1 MRNDYEK
8 ILKILGILIG
18 SLLVVVLLVFVG
30 IYANN
35 KIQLKKET
43 KKIIPYGQEV
53 KVDNKSLR
61 VQVTG
66 KGEDTMV
73 LLPGYLTG
81 SPVLDFQPLVYELSK
96 KYQVVVVEPFG
107 YGVSDDTDK
116 VRSIENVTSE
126 LHQALKQ
133 LNISSYHLVGHSI
146 SGVYSLA
153 YINEYPNEVQ
163 SFIGIDSSLP
173 TQGGADDNQGGAIKL
188 LSQSGIY
195 RLFADVDPTFLNVPK
210 LLKEDT
216 EQFKYISLKNIGN
229 KATLNE
235 GEEMQENFDKVA
247 NVTYPA
253 QLPVLYFLASESV
266 EPDDKWVPLHEE
278 MIKKSQQSEIK
289 ILEGGHYLH
298 HTQSEKIV
306 KAIKDFLEK

>member
-1 MRNDYEK
+1 MKK
-8 ILKILGILIG
+8 IVKIFGILVG
-18 SLLVVVLLVFVG
+18 SVVVIVLFVFIG

-43 KKIIPYGQEV
+43 KKIIPYGQEM
-53 KVDNKSLR
+53 KVENKSLR

-66 KGEDTMV
+66 EGEETMV

-81 SPVLDFQPLVYELSK
+81 SPVLDFQPLVNELSK
-96 KYQVVVVEPFG
+96 EYKVVVVEPFG
-107 YGVSDDTDK
+107 YGLSDDTDK
-116 VRSIENVTSE
+116 LRSIENLTSE
-126 LHQALKQ
+126 LHQALEQ

-153 YINEYPNEVQ
+153 YINEYPNEVK

-173 TQGGADDNQGGAIKL
+173 DQGGAEDNQGGTIKL

-195 RLFADVDPTFLNVPK
+195 RLLADADPSFLNGPK
-210 LLKEDT
+210 LSEKDA

-229 KATLNE
+229 NATMNE
-235 GEEMQENFDKVA
+235 GEEMQKNFDKVA
-247 NVTYPA
+247 KLTYPV

-266 EPDDKWVPLHEE
+266 EPDEKWVPLHENA
-278 MIKKSQQSEIK
+278 IKNSHKSEIK

-298 HTQSEKIV
+298 HTQSKKMVETITSFFK
-306 KAIKDFLEK
+306 K